1 METNQVLQQ
10 KEFKPFA
17 RLPTEMRLAIWGCV
31 ASEPRV
37 VTIDTD
43 YWPFHTSPYL
53 EIYGVDYSK
62 APVLFFVN
70 REARQVALK
79 KYCFRVHLKGLPEV
93 NWLLAEHDRILMKG
107 QWLLATFRSFQWK
120 GHRSLFA
127 PPHHALPGRPQ
138 ETTSYMVRVSHPTGP
153 HPFGLPS
160 PEEMLSES
168 VAELADP
175 YSRPVRFSLRTLC
188 TADPT
193 DRVPGMVHDTDP
205 LVAIRLKIFHNREPL
220 VAVRIGATN
229 RGLNSSSGGGS
240 IADEEYQMPEVA
252 HVHVDVE
259 KVSDERM
266 PNGTTTP

>member
-43 YWPFHTSPYL
+43 YWPFHTSPFL

-107 QWLLATFRSFQWK
+107 QWPASGDDQLHGASQPSYRP
-120 GHRSLFA
+120 A
-127 PPHHALPGRPQ
+127 PLWTAI
-138 ETTSYMVRVSHPTGP
+138 
-153 HPFGLPS
+153 

-168 VAELADP
+168 LEELADP

-188 TADPT
+188 TADPV
-193 DRVPGMVHDTDP
+193 DRIPGMVHDTDP

-229 RGLNSSSGGGS
+229 RGLNSSSGGDS

-266 PNGTTTP
+266 PNGTTTS